1 MFYYWYS
8 IAIQIFETNANKF
21 PKHHWISVNFSLEY
35 RIQVY
40 FGGEIFHKN
49 APKFLSQKIFWRPY
63 EQKERCDMATLSQ
76 N

>member
-8 IAIQIFETNANKF
+8 IAMQIFETNANKF

-40 FGGEIFHKN
+40 FGVKYFSKMFQNSFHKKYFGDHMN
-49 APKFLSQKIFWRPY
+49 KKKGVTW
-63 EQKERCDMATLSQ
+63 
-76 N
+76 